1 MSTKSNISA
10 HKYYILYKPYNV
22 LNQFTKERPE
32 HITLADFLHVDKDV
46 YPVGRLDKDSEGLV
60 LLTNDKSLNSQV
72 LNPAFGHSRTYF
84 VQVDGDI
91 TPEAIDKASAGVM
104 IKLDSGPYK
113 TQPCT
118 IKKLSKAPAIPE
130 RNPPVRFRKLI
141 PTSWIK
147 IELKEGKNR
156 QIRKMMAGVGFPVLR
171 LVRVQMEELRLG
183 KLQPGEYAEIQPKEI
198 FKLLKIE
205 PKSIEKK
212 EISTELKPKA
222 PKKPLLKNKQP
233 SKTSNKSL
241 KSTGKPVFKRE
252 KRK

>member
-1 MSTKSNISA
+1 MKTKSSA
-10 HKYYILYKPYNV
+10 SELKYYVMYKPFNV

-32 HITLADFLHVDKDV
+32 HITLANFLHVDKDI

-60 LLTNDKSLNSQV
+60 LLTNDKTINSQ
-72 LNPAFGHSRTYF
+72 LLDPAFGHSRTYL

-91 TPEAIDKASAGVM
+91 TPEAIEKASGGVS
-104 IKLDSGPYK
+104 IKLDSGLYTTK
-113 TQPCT
+113 PCI
-118 IKKLSKAPAIPE
+118 IKKMSKAPALPE

-156 QIRKMMAGVGFPVLR
+156 QIRRMMAAIGFPVLR
-171 LVRVQMEELRLG
+171 LVRVQLEDLRLG
-183 KLQPGEYAEIQPKEI
+183 KLQPGEYQEYPSKEI

-205 PKSIEKK
+205 AAAIQKKVKTTEPKSADNKSGNKK
-212 EISTELKPKA
+212 PGGKKA
-222 PKKPLLKNKQP
+222 KKGGESGWKSVPKKQ
-233 SKTSNKSL
+233 T
-241 KSTGKPVFKRE
+241 V